1 MTAWRR
7 LASAVALA
15 LVVCSLTAIPARADR
30 DDDHWQHHGRGH
42 SRYYHSHY
50 RGGATYYVPERD
62 YYYYSEPEV
71 YYAPPPVYVA
81 PTPPPGGISFIFPFH
96 IH

>member
-7 LASAVALA
+7 LAHVVALA
-15 LVVCSLTAIPARADR
+15 LVVCGLTAIPARADR

-50 RGGATYYVPERD
+50 RGEATYYVPERH
-62 YYYYSEPEV
+62 YYYSEPDV

-81 PTPPPGGISFIFPFH
+81 PPPPPGGISFIFPFH

>member
-1 MTAWRR
+1 MTAWKR
-7 LASAVALA
+7 LAHAVALA
-15 LVVCSLTAIPARADR
+15 LFVCSLKAIPARADR

-50 RGGATYYVPERD
+50 RGGATYYVPERH
-62 YYYYSEPEV
+62 YYYSEPDV

-81 PTPPPGGISFIFPFH
+81 PPPPPGGISFIFPFH

>member
-7 LASAVALA
+7 LAHAVALT

-50 RGGATYYVPERD
+50 RGGATYYVPERH
-62 YYYYSEPEV
+62 YYYSEPDV

-81 PTPPPGGISFIFPFH
+81 PPPPPGGISFIFPFH

>member
-7 LASAVALA
+7 LAHAVALA

-42 SRYYHSHY
+42 WRHDHDHY
-50 RGGATYYVPERD
+50 RGGATYYVPERH
-62 YYYYSEPEV
+62 YYYSEPDV

-81 PTPPPGGISFIFPFH
+81 PPPPPGGISFIFPFH